1 MSFPEELDE
10 FLDTDQG
17 FAITALY
24 NASIEVVGIFSS
36 DYVPIPGELT
46 DVESS
51 SPRFGCKA
59 DSLPNVVQGDT
70 LQIDGIIYEIV
81 TVQPDGS
88 GWLHLV
94 LMKQ

>member
-1 MSFPEELDE
+1 MSFNEELRE
-10 FLDTDQG
+10 FLDTEQG
-17 FAITALY
+17 FAISALY
-24 NASIEVVGIFSS
+24 NAAQAVDGIFSS
-36 DYVPIPGELT
+36 DYTPIPGELA

-59 DSLPNVVQGDT
+59 DSLPSVKQGDT
-70 LQIDGIIYEIV
+70 LQIDGVIYDIV
-81 TVQPDGS
+81 TVQPDGT